1 MGKQAK
7 NTSNDVL
14 KKLEDAIV
22 KLKQQQKQAQV
33 TWDKCQGAIEVLE
46 SFIEEENGEVQTN

>member
-46 SFIEEENGEVQTN
+46 SFLEEENGEVQTN